1 MEQIRGYCHRIC
13 NECPIFQ
20 ATQQDNDQKRADIAA
35 TLSEVYDRPF
45 RIGDINCDGCGTKN
59 SRLYMLAHSCSI
71 RAKGIQEADKVISP
85 ISPHTDLSK
94 DLTSFIIT
102 GTVTVSEI
110 FDVVMSF
117 KDEPPA
123 KNILWDFSKAE
134 VGNLFTP
141 DAFQKIASRAKSN
154 LGLRPGSRTAFIA
167 TSDIVFG
174 LIRMYTTYLELQ
186 EIAHEVEVF
195 RTIEEAYQWLDSE

>member
-20 ATQQDNDQKRADIAA
+20 ATQQNDDRKRAKMAA
-35 TLSEVYDRPF
+35 TLSEVYDQPF
-45 RIGDINCDGCGTKN
+45 RAGDINCDGCSTKN
-59 SRLYMLAHSCSI
+59 GRLYILAHSCSI
-71 RAKGIQEADKVISP
+71 RAKGIKEADKVISP

-117 KDEPPA
+117 KDDPPA
-123 KNILWDFSKAE
+123 KNILWDFSEAE
-134 VGNLFTP
+134 VGDSFTS

-154 LGLRPGSRTAFIA
+154 LGLRPGSKTAFVA

-195 RTIEEAYQWLDSE
+195 RKIEEAYRWLDIE